1 MSSSAPAAASRPT
14 IIPSIKKGILIK
26 LLVAPTYFMML
37 ISLRLAKTLA
47 LVVFEMII
55 RQTTTSATMTAKA
68 TIVNTLLILIRISAN
83 AVGDFVESTL
93 SKVSI

>member
-83 AVGDFVESTL
+83 AVGDFVESTF